1 MSDEYLDF
9 AEADLGAIMAA
20 GNFDQSMIFLA
31 EDGGQIP
38 FRGIFSAP
46 TEEQNPGGSTTPA
59 TAQNYT
65 VAYKE
70 TDLPRR
76 LKRDDRLQARG
87 EIWRVYKAHSD
98 GQGLLTVSIQ
108 KAKA

>member
-1 MSDEYLDF
+1 MTDVFLDF
-9 AEADLGAIMAA
+9 AEADLAAIMAA
-20 GNFDQSMIFLA
+20 DNFDQPMVFLA
-31 EDGGQIP
+31 EGGEEIP

-46 TEEQNPGGSTTPA
+46 TEEQTPGQASNPT

-70 TDLPRR
+70 ADLPRR

-87 EIWRVYKAHSD
+87 EIWRVYKTHSD

-108 KAKA
+108 KAKI